1 MHPSRT
7 PEHLRTHVEAAALN
21 TPTPL
26 HASADAGAAVLRE
39 CVARSARRYLA
50 DLQGTRCSEGLY
62 ALLMREVEAPL
73 LSEVLRWCGGNQ
85 SRAAEALGINRA
97 TLRKKLLAHGL
108 V

>member
-1 MHPSRT
+1 MRDAPPAIPRN
-7 PEHLRTHVEAAALN
+7 VEAAALN
-21 TPTPL
+21 SPTSLHTPG
-26 HASADAGAAVLRE
+26 DVGAAALRD

-50 DLQGTRCSEGLY
+50 DLHGTRCSDGLY
-62 ALLMREVEAPL
+62 ALLMHEVEAPL

-108 V
+108 A